1 MTKGVFS
8 DPFHTSGKLSRSQ
21 QRLSNESFT
30 IQLHDDKYE
39 ISYLSLSFLYFSLSL
54 PGAMKESDFDWDDL
68 GSHDGL
74 GDPLQPD
81 LRRMAVAVGF
91 DEAEAANML
100 VSLGTSRSGTP
111 VFSPGT

>member
-1 MTKGVFS
+1 
-8 DPFHTSGKLSRSQ
+8 
-21 QRLSNESFT
+21 
-30 IQLHDDKYE
+30 
-39 ISYLSLSFLYFSLSL
+39 
-54 PGAMKESDFDWDDL
+54 MKESDFDWDDL

-111 VFSPGT
+111 VFSPGNLKRIKKDWSCLHRTSEQSVRFVGRAFE

>member
-1 MTKGVFS
+1 
-8 DPFHTSGKLSRSQ
+8 
-21 QRLSNESFT
+21 
-30 IQLHDDKYE
+30 
-39 ISYLSLSFLYFSLSL
+39 
-54 PGAMKESDFDWDDL
+54 MKESDFDWDDL

-111 VFSPGT
+111 VFSPGTSISMPHLSNVATQSGDPRLGDVQIDV